1 MPSRR
6 ENSFFPYNPMRQK
19 SSYYNLSVIH
29 FRYGA
34 VVANVRNTSYPPPV
48 RCHKKASGTGYIAIE
63 ACSTTMLLPPKLWQP
78 TSTQPKNRQQC
89 HKAYNKACARASF

>member
-1 MPSRR
+1 MKLLPPVYDTFSLRCGVGKCGK
-6 ENSFFPYNPMRQK
+6 YK
-19 SSYYNLSVIH
+19 SSS
-29 FRYGA
+29 
-34 VVANVRNTSYPPPV
+34 PV

-89 HKAYNKACARASF
+89 HKAYNKTCARARF